1 MFYFFIVDHL
11 LILGESAQKQGTP
24 ERFTSNIEDIFKN
37 QFSYSRPLS
46 PSSDD
51 FAH

>member
-1 MFYFFIVDHL
+1 MDHL

-24 ERFTSNIEDIFKN
+24 ERFTANIEEIFQN
-37 QFSYSRPLS
+37 QFAYSRPLS

-51 FAH
+51 YAH